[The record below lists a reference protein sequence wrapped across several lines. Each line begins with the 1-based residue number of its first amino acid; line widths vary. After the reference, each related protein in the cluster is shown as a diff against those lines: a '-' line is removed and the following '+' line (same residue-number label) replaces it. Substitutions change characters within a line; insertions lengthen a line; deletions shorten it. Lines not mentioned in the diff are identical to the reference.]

1 MFNLLLKSLFFI
13 IILISTSFAE
23 MINSIE
29 ISGNKRLSK
38 PSILL
43 FGKIENKKDY
53 SNENLNLILK
63 NLYET
68 NFFKQVNLNIENS
81 ILKIKVLENPIIEDI
96 EINGLDNKEFEKELL
111 SVLTLS
117 NRKPYVESM
126 HLNDINYIKNFSKAS
141 GFYFAKIKT
150 SQINNDIQNTV
161 QLIYDIDLGDKAKI
175 DKIVFLGDKKIKDK
189 KLKNIIASE
198 ENKIWKFISN
208 KVYLNAERIE
218 LDKRLLAN
226 YYKNNGYYL
235 VKIENSFVE
244 FQDKNSF
251 KLVFKI
257 EAGEKFTFNK
267 TDLILPVDYEEKH
280 FKEINEYLS
289 KLEGKNYSI
298 NRINK
303 ILDEIDKIAIF
314 RKYEFIDADLF
325 ETVIDNNKL
334 DVSIKIKESEK
345 YYVEKINVYGNQFT
359 LEEVIRNTFVVDEGD
374 PYNELLFNKT
384 INKLKSKGYFK
395 TVNSNIV
402 NGSADNLKIL
412 EITVEEKP
420 TGEISAGAGVGTSG
434 ATLGFGVKENNFL
447 GKGISLDTALEL
459 SSTTVKG
466 QFVYSKPNFN
476 YTDNTLFTSISSTT
490 TDGLTDFGYKTSKV
504 STSIGTK
511 FEQYENLYF
520 GPPTIATS
528 FENLKTTTT
537 ASDSLQKQKGKYTD
551 VYFNYSLDY
560 DLRNQS
566 YQTSDGF
573 RNLFIQEIPLY
584 SESKEITNKIQSN
597 LYKKPFQSSDMIFR
611 SQFYASTVHS
621 LGDKDVRISK
631 RLYIPQGKL
640 RGFESGRVGPV
651 DNKGHVGGN
660 YITTMNLSSTLPQV
674 FPSFQNVDISVFF
687 DAANIWGID
696 YNKSLDD
703 SNGIR
708 SATGLALDILSPI
721 GPLNFSFSRPLTKVS
736 TDKTESFRFNLGTTF

>member
-459 SSTTVKG
+459 SATTVKG
-466 QFVYSKPNFN
+466 QFIYSKPNFN

-520 GPPTIATS
+520 GPTIATS

>member
-1 MFNLLLKSLFFI
+1 MFNLFLKSLFFI
-13 IILISTSFAE
+13 IILISASFAE

-53 SNENLNLILK
+53 SNDNLNLILK

-218 LDKRLLAN
+218 LDKRLLVN
-226 YYKNNGYYL
+226 YYKNNGYYF

-289 KLEGKNYSI
+289 KLEGKNYSL

-314 RKYEFIDADLF
+314 RKYEFIDADLL
-325 ETVIDNNKL
+325 EVVIDNNKL

-345 YYVEKINVYGNQFT
+345 YYVEKINVFGNQFT
-359 LEEVIRNTFVVDEGD
+359 LEEVIRNTFVIDEGD

-434 ATLGFGVKENNFL
+434 ASLGFGVKENNFL

-459 SSTTVKG
+459 SATTIKG
-466 QFVYSKPNFN
+466 QFIYSKPNFN

-504 STSIGTK
+504 GTSIGTR
-511 FEQYENLYF
+511 FQQYENLYF
-520 GPPTIATS
+520 GPTIATS

-597 LYKKPFQSSDMIFR
+597 FYKKPFQSSDMIFR

-631 RLYIPQGKL
+631 RLYIPQSKL

-674 FPSFQNVDISVFF
+674 LPSFQNVDISVFF
-687 DAANIWGID
+687 DVGNIWGID
-696 YNKSLDD
+696 YNNSLDD

>member
-1 MFNLLLKSLFFI
+1 
-13 IILISTSFAE
+13 
-23 MINSIE
+23 
-29 ISGNKRLSK
+29 
-38 PSILL
+38 
-43 FGKIENKKDY
+43 
-53 SNENLNLILK
+53 
-63 NLYET
+63 
-68 NFFKQVNLNIENS
+68 
-81 ILKIKVLENPIIEDI
+81 
-96 EINGLDNKEFEKELL
+96 
-111 SVLTLS
+111 
-117 NRKPYVESM
+117 
-126 HLNDINYIKNFSKAS
+126 
-141 GFYFAKIKT
+141 
-150 SQINNDIQNTV
+150 
-161 QLIYDIDLGDKAKI
+161 
-175 DKIVFLGDKKIKDK
+175 
-189 KLKNIIASE
+189 
-198 ENKIWKFISN
+198 
-208 KVYLNAERIE
+208 
-218 LDKRLLAN
+218 
-226 YYKNNGYYL
+226 
-235 VKIENSFVE
+235 
-244 FQDKNSF
+244 
-251 KLVFKI
+251 
-257 EAGEKFTFNK
+257 
-267 TDLILPVDYEEKH
+267 LILPVDYEEKH

-289 KLEGKNYSI
+289 KLEGKNYSL

-314 RKYEFIDADLF
+314 RKYEFIDADLL
-325 ETVIDNNKL
+325 EVVIDNNKL

-345 YYVEKINVYGNQFT
+345 YYVEKINVFGNQFT
-359 LEEVIRNTFVVDEGD
+359 LEEVIRNTFVIDEGD

-434 ATLGFGVKENNFL
+434 ASLGFGVKENNFL

-459 SSTTVKG
+459 SATTIKG
-466 QFVYSKPNFN
+466 QFIYSKPNFN

-504 STSIGTK
+504 GTSIGTR
-511 FEQYENLYF
+511 FQQYENLYF
-520 GPPTIATS
+520 GPTIATS

-597 LYKKPFQSSDMIFR
+597 FYKKPFQSSDMIFR

-631 RLYIPQGKL
+631 RLYIPQSKL

-674 FPSFQNVDISVFF
+674 LPSFQNVDISVFF
-687 DAANIWGID
+687 DVGNIWGID
-696 YNKSLDD
+696 YNNSLDD

>member
-53 SNENLNLILK
+53 SNDNLNLILK

-208 KVYLNAERIE
+208 KVYLSAERIE

-280 FKEINEYLS
+280 FKDINEYLS

-325 ETVIDNNKL
+325 EAVIDNNKL

-466 QFVYSKPNFN
+466 QFIYSKPNFN

-504 STSIGTK
+504 GTSIGTK

-520 GPPTIATS
+520 APSIATS

>member
-53 SNENLNLILK
+53 SNDNLNLILK

-208 KVYLNAERIE
+208 KVYLSAERIE

-280 FKEINEYLS
+280 FKDINEYLS

-325 ETVIDNNKL
+325 EAVIDNNKL

-466 QFVYSKPNFN
+466 QFIYSKPNFN

-490 TDGLTDFGYKTSKV
+490 TDGLTDFGYKTSKIG
-504 STSIGTK
+504 TSIGTK

-520 GPPTIATS
+520 APSIATS